1 MKMDENKAPK
11 EGWGK
16 KIRGQFMTG
25 LFVIIPLAATVLILV
40 WLFTSIDNIL
50 QPGVRAIWGH
60 NIPGVGFGVTV
71 VLIYLAG
78 VVGRNVI
85 GKRVVKYLDSLLA
98 KVPVFRLLYRGIR
111 QIMDSF
117 STPDKNGFMQVVL
130 VDFPQKGQKALGFVT
145 NEIVD
150 KNGQKLFSVLIPT
163 APNPM
168 TGFLEILKEEDI
180 TRTQISVE
188 DALKMVVSAGKMM
201 PDGIQ
206 YKM

>member
-1 MKMDENKAPK
+1 
-11 EGWGK
+11 
-16 KIRGQFMTG
+16 
-25 LFVIIPLAATVLILV
+25 
-40 WLFTSIDNIL
+40 
-50 QPGVRAIWGH
+50 
-60 NIPGVGFGVTV
+60 
-71 VLIYLAG
+71 
-78 VVGRNVI
+78 
-85 GKRVVKYLDSLLA
+85 
-98 KVPVFRLLYRGIR
+98 
-111 QIMDSF
+111 
-117 STPDKNGFMQVVL
+117 VL

-180 TRTQISVE
+180 IRTQISVE